1 MKKILE
7 AWVEQKI
14 RFDSEMEWLAF
25 YHDLKNGKKAYEVMK
40 EKKCSDGSVLV
51 HLRRQYNNNKF
62 PKAGDFVYDIQ

>member
-7 AWVEQKI
+7 ACIEQKI
-14 RFDSEMEWLAF
+14 KFDSEMEWLTF

-62 PKAGDFVYDIQ
+62 PKAGDSVYDIQ